1 MEENNMKE
9 LATALAKAQAE
20 MKNATLNKVNP
31 HFKSKY
37 ADLAEIIDTTREVLA
52 KHGLSVVQTTKV
64 VAAGDSA
71 PILVLQTMLLH
82 TSGQSICGD
91 YPLPMDTSKPQLMGS
106 AMTYARRYSHAA
118 ICNIA
123 AEEDD
128 DANTAQA
135 EAKNTKPI
143 TAAQVKELSNL
154 ADEVGADKAKFCR
167 YLNVPSIADIPAG
180 KFKDAKDALE
190 AKRPQ
195 VAEAAE

>member
-1 MEENNMKE
+1 MKE

-52 KHGLSVVQTTKV
+52 KNGLSIVQLLKRDEF
-64 VAAGDSA
+64 GSF
-71 PILVLQTMLLH
+71 LQTMLLH
-82 TSGQSICGD
+82 TSGQSITSD
-91 YPLPMDTSKPQLMGS
+91 YPLPAAADKPQIYGS
-106 AMTYARRYSHAA
+106 ALTYARRYSHAA

-128 DANTAQA
+128 DANAAQA
-135 EAKNTKPI
+135 DAKNTKPI
-143 TAAQVKELSNL
+143 TAAQLKELTEL
-154 ADEVGADKAKFCR
+154 ADEVSADKAKFCR
-167 YLNVPSIADIPAG
+167 YLNVPSMAELPAT
-180 KFKDAKDALE
+180 KFAAAKAALE

>member
-1 MEENNMKE
+1 MKE

-52 KHGLSVVQTTKV
+52 KNGLSIVQMVKVKDYGVVLETT
-64 VAAGDSA
+64 
-71 PILVLQTMLLH
+71 LLH
-82 TSGQSICGD
+82 SSGQAMSGE
-91 YPLPMDTSKPQLMGS
+91 YPLPATTDKPQVLGS
-106 AMTYARRYSHAA
+106 ALTYARRYSHAA

-128 DANTAQA
+128 DANAAQA
-135 EAKNTKPI
+135 DAKNIKPI
-143 TAAQVKELSNL
+143 TAAQLKELVEL
-154 ADEVGADKAKFCR
+154 ADEVSADKAKFCR
-167 YLNVPSIADIPAG
+167 YLNVPSMAELPAT
-180 KFKDAKDALE
+180 KFTAAKAALE

-195 VAEAAE
+195 IAEAAE